1 VTGAGHVADEN
12 CIQNLAINMIRR
24 DNLTG
29 VGVYVRAIL
38 RWNLMIKYDMKT
50 WNGFMCL
57 NDTDQW
63 QDLINTRIN
72 IQAEKFLG
80 SQVSTDSAPW
90 SDSILRVT
98 AHSYLTIY
106 GRNKGSSYPKANK
119 HHAVEILGKD

>member
-1 VTGAGHVADEN
+1 
-12 CIQNLAINMIRR
+12 MIRR

-38 RWNLMIKYDMKT
+38 RWNLMIKYDTKT
-50 WNGFMCL
+50 WTGFMRL
-57 NDTDQW
+57 NDTGQC

-72 IQAEKFLG
+72 LQAGKFLG
-80 SQVSTDSAPW
+80 SPLSTDSAPY

-119 HHAVEILGKD
+119 HHAVEILGQD